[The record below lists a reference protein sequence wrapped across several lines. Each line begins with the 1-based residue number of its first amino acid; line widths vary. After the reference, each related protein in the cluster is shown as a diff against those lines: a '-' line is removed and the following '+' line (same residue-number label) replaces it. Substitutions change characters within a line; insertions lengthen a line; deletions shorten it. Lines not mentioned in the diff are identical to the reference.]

1 MLMLLDRRFLP
12 FMVCLC
18 QLHGSIPSFLIP
30 FHLLTPFTPSALSS
44 TRFYEVLCFFCYQ
57 STSLCSISIC
67 PLCVLLFPLSCTS
80 LLCCLCFYAPVL
92 PASPN
97 HRHSHIVYASSCSKS
112 NSSCFSAVSL
122 PPILV
127 NCQHEWRSSFKLE
140 AKTLG
145 GGE

>member
-30 FHLLTPFTPSALSS
+30 FHLLTPFTFSALSS

-57 STSLCSISIC
+57 STFLCSSSLCQLYS
-67 PLCVLLFPLSCTS
+67 LLLLLPCASF
-80 LLCCLCFYAPVL
+80 LCCLCSYAPVL
-92 PASPN
+92 PPPPIID
-97 HRHSHIVYASSCSKS
+97 IVYASSCSKS
-112 NSSCFSAVSL
+112 NCSCFSAVSL

-127 NCQHEWRSSFKLE
+127 DCQHEWRSSFKLE